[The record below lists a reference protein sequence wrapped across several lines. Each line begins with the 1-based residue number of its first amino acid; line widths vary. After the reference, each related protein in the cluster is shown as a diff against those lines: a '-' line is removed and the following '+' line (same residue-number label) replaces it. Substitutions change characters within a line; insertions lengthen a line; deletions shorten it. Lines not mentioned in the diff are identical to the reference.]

1 MIQSR
6 DPAFDATG
14 EPADSEAVLDTVEKD
29 LGPKLYRELHSDFL
43 ALLPTQ
49 VLALQDADKA
59 GDLLAAR
66 FVAHQLSGTA
76 PSFGARA
83 LNDLAVCVLGLQVG
97 QGRLLSALI
106 DEIDREVVRLRS
118 LSRG

>member
-6 DPAFDATG
+6 DPVFGATG
-14 EPADSEAVLDTVEKD
+14 EAADPEEVIDTVEKD
-29 LGPKLYRELHSDFL
+29 LGPELYRELHSDFL
-43 ALLPTQ
+43 ALLPSQ
-49 VLALQDADKA
+49 VLTLRDAGKA
-59 GDLLAAR
+59 GDVLAAR

-106 DEIDREVVRLRS
+106 DEIDREVVHLRS
-118 LSRG
+118 QSRD